1 MEGKRSSLTHKFSAA
16 LEEIENLQITRRELL
31 DRISELE
38 RAFKQELVSHEEDLQ
53 QAKEDIDNLTEENRI
68 LREQLQGDRREV
80 RRAQSVEQ
88 DAEELAAKHRDL
100 LQAHK
105 GELERQAAYEMLL
118 GQLKT
123 DLQHKDQ
130 ELQQQHKFN
139 SAIEKAKKHLAEKYQ
154 RVKKELTEVKNDLVK
169 KADEFIKWR
178 DDVFLREQNAKAC
191 IEEHRRIIKK
201 VAQLEAELK
210 EAQKRATSADA
221 EIKQKNERMK
231 TLRALNAKLEVR
243 VTEADEC
250 IRNMMIELRQVQEA
264 MERMSTAKS
273 SNEASENVRLKDLL
287 SKNEGK
293 IATLMGKL
301 VPLLQKNDQLS
312 QIIEM

>member
-1 MEGKRSSLTHKFSAA
+1 
-16 LEEIENLQITRRELL
+16 
-31 DRISELE
+31 
-38 RAFKQELVSHEEDLQ
+38 
-53 QAKEDIDNLTEENRI
+53 
-68 LREQLQGDRREV
+68 
-80 RRAQSVEQ
+80 
-88 DAEELAAKHRDL
+88 
-100 LQAHK
+100 
-105 GELERQAAYEMLL
+105 
-118 GQLKT
+118 
-123 DLQHKDQ
+123 
-130 ELQQQHKFN
+130 
-139 SAIEKAKKHLAEKYQ
+139 
-154 RVKKELTEVKNDLVK
+154 
-169 KADEFIKWR
+169 
-178 DDVFLREQNAKAC
+178 
-191 IEEHRRIIKK
+191 
-201 VAQLEAELK
+201 
-210 EAQKRATSADA
+210 
-221 EIKQKNERMK
+221 MK